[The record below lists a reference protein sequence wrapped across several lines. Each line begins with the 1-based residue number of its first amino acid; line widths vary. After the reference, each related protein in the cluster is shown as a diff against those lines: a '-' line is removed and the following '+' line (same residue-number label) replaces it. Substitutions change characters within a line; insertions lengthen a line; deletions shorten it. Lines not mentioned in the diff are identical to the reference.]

1 MIEKSDRTIDSYLLA
16 LKCVLDWFFT
26 SKMVK
31 KFIILYFLVM
41 MMSSVI
47 EISNDIGLNSLNCN
61 NVNLDENNIDDCD
74 PATVNHVKQI

>member
-1 MIEKSDRTIDSYLLA
+1 M
-16 LKCVLDWFFT
+16 
-26 SKMVK
+26 
-31 KFIILYFLVM
+31 M

>member
-16 LKCVLDWFFT
+16 LKCVLDWFVT

-47 EISNDIGLNSLNCN
+47 EISNDIGLNNLNCN